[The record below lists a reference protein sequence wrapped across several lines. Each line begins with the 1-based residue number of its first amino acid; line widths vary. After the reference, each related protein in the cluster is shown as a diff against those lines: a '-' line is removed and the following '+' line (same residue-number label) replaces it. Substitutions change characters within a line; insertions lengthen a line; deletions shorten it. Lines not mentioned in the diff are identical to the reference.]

1 MQTTMIVIGI
11 ILGLIIILFYIAKA
25 KMKNTPLVA
34 DNNKIVNLTENNFKQ
49 HTNGRVVLVDFW
61 ASWCAP
67 CRMMAPILNDVAND
81 LNGNY
86 KVGKVD
92 IEKFQ
97 SLANKFK
104 VRSIPTLILL
114 KDGKEINRFVGVKQ
128 KDFLIKEINKVK

>member
-1 MQTTMIVIGI
+1 MQTAMIIIGI
-11 ILGLIIILFYIAKA
+11 LLVLVIILFYVAKA
-25 KMKNTPLVA
+25 KLKNTPLVA
-34 DNNKIVNLTENNFKQ
+34 DNDKIVNLTENNFKQ

-67 CRMMAPILNDVAND
+67 CRMMAPILNEVANE
-81 LNGNY
+81 LKG
-86 KVGKVD
+86 KSIVGKVD

-97 SLANKFK
+97 SLANKYK

-128 KDFLIKEINKVK
+128 KDFLLKEINKVK

>member
-25 KMKNTPLVA
+25 KMKNIPLVA

-61 ASWCAP
+61 ANWCAP

>member
-1 MQTTMIVIGI
+1 
-11 ILGLIIILFYIAKA
+11 
-25 KMKNTPLVA
+25 MKNTPLVA
-34 DNNKIVNLTENNFKQ
+34 DHDNIINLTENNFNQNTK
-49 HTNGRVVLVDFW
+49 GKVMLVDFW

-97 SLANKFK
+97 SLATKFK

-128 KDFLIKEINKVK
+128 KDFLLKEINKVK

>member
-1 MQTTMIVIGI
+1 MIVFGI
-11 ILGLIIILFYIAKA
+11 IFGLLIILFYIAKA

-34 DNNKIVNLTENNFKQ
+34 DHDNIINLTENNFNQNTK
-49 HTNGRVVLVDFW
+49 GKVMLVDFW

-97 SLANKFK
+97 SLANKFN

-128 KDFLIKEINKVK
+128 KDFLLKEINKVK

>member
-1 MQTTMIVIGI
+1 MIVIGI

-86 KVGKVD
+86 KVCKVD
-92 IEKFQ
+92 I
-97 SLANKFK
+97 
-104 VRSIPTLILL
+104 
-114 KDGKEINRFVGVKQ
+114 
-128 KDFLIKEINKVK
+128 